1 MTTDDM
7 ELVRQYAAHQSE
19 SAFAALV
26 SRHTNLV
33 YSASLRRV
41 RDPQLAEEVT
51 QAVFIILAQKA
62 GSFDE
67 KTILPGWLYRT
78 AGFVSGNALKQE
90 YRRQRREQEAYMQ
103 STLDQGGTD
112 AAWQQMSPLLEEA
125 MLRLGQTDRDAVV
138 LRFFEGRSLSEVSAA
153 LGASEDAAKKRL
165 NRAVRK
171 LRGFFTK
178 RGLVLPAA
186 VLTAAIS
193 ANSVQAAPAALAKT
207 ATAIAL
213 AKGTAGGMAS
223 WLAAATKGSATATGA
238 GLLGLLGAIL
248 TPVLGFLGMWKYFRL
263 EHHAARS
270 DAERTF
276 YKKYYRR
283 LVGCMVGTILMA
295 SVLMAWGGSLIKA
308 SPSLFATLMT
318 GLILGYALALTGF
331 ILWRYR
337 VRNKFPRPGMPTE
350 TATKP
355 KRLAWEYRGR
365 FQLLGLPFIHIR
377 FGCPQCSGPMQV
389 QKPVKAWIAVTDGVA
404 FGLLFAYGGVAVAPA
419 SIGACAIG
427 LFSYGAMAA
436 GVLAVGGF
444 AFGIWAFGAFA
455 FGWQASAAC
464 AIAWNIASGGQFA
477 IAHQFALGPVAQAAQ
492 VNTEFVRH
500 LVKSN
505 PFFQACWKIL
515 PCFFWLMWIW
525 AIPMMSSL
533 FVHWRVLANR
543 RQLEKPVKNPP

>member
-1 MTTDDM
+1 
-7 ELVRQYAAHQSE
+7 V
-19 SAFAALV
+19 
-26 SRHTNLV
+26 
-33 YSASLRRV
+33 
-41 RDPQLAEEVT
+41 
-51 QAVFIILAQKA
+51 
-62 GSFDE
+62 
-67 KTILPGWLYRT
+67 
-78 AGFVSGNALKQE
+78 
-90 YRRQRREQEAYMQ
+90 
-103 STLDQGGTD
+103 
-112 AAWQQMSPLLEEA
+112 
-125 MLRLGQTDRDAVV
+125 
-138 LRFFEGRSLSEVSAA
+138 
-153 LGASEDAAKKRL
+153 
-165 NRAVRK
+165 NRAVEK

-178 RGLVLPAA
+178 RGVALPTAA
-186 VLTAAIS
+186 LTAAIS
-193 ANSVQAAPAALAKT
+193 SNSVQAAPVELAKT
-207 ATAIAL
+207 ATAVAL
-213 AKGTAGGMAS
+213 AKGAAGGMAS
-223 WLAAATKGSATATGA
+223 WLAVATKGSATATGA

-248 TPVLGFLGMWKYFRL
+248 TPLLGFLGMWKYFRW
-263 EHHAARS
+263 EHNAARS

-318 GLILGYALALTGF
+318 GLILSYALALTGF

-337 VRNKFPRPGMPTE
+337 VRNKFPRQGMPTE

-355 KRLAWEYRGR
+355 KRLAWEYRCR

-377 FGCPQCSGPMQV
+377 FGCPQSCGPLQV
-389 QKPVKAWIAVTDGVA
+389 QKPVKAWIAVTDGFA
-404 FGLLFAYGGVAVAPA
+404 FGLLFAYGGVAVAPI

-436 GVLAVGGF
+436 GMLAVGGF

-464 AIAWNIASGGQFA
+464 AIAWNIASGGQYA
-477 IAHQFALGPVAQAAQ
+477 IAHQFALGPVAHAAQ

-505 PFFQACWKIL
+505 PFFRACWRIL
-515 PCFFWLMWIW
+515 PYFFWLMWVW

-533 FVHWRVLANR
+533 LVHWRRLATGR
-543 RQLEKPVKNPP
+543 RLDQPTEKFES